1 MKKNSLFFAALVAV
15 FSVGN
20 CMAAKITQALVL
32 DCDTETGEV
41 LILSIEEKI
50 EQLKRDLQD
59 QGVDVQSF
67 LDDMRDD
74 VDQEEQEARNEQANW
89 SNKEKMLNHAIQI
102 LYHGLSLGKATIFF
116 VVNDVVVP
124 YVPRIG
130 SSIKQMSND
139 LLEKA
144 LRAKATYVPRIR
156 EKSSALYAKIVGD
169 SVSTEVSLCA

>member
-15 FSVGN
+15 FSASN

-32 DCDTETGEV
+32 DCDTETGQV
-41 LILSIEEKI
+41 QVLSIEEKI
-50 EQLKRDLQD
+50 EQLKRDLQE
-59 QGVDVQSF
+59 QGVDVQD
-67 LDDMRDD
+67 LLNDMRED
-74 VDQEEQEARNEQANW
+74 VDQEEQEARNDGANW
-89 SNKEKMLNHAIQI
+89 SNKQKMLHHVLKM

-130 SSIKQMSND
+130 TSLKQMSFD

-144 LRAKATYVPRIR
+144 QQ
-156 EKSSALYAKIVGD
+156 KSSVLYAQAQNKWAIMKNNLSN
-169 SVSTEVSLCA
+169 SVTTEVGSCA